1 MSNMLFVKNIQ
12 RIPSGRCLLHLRGSP
27 SVVYAVGVAVAVNV
41 SEVVVLV
48 MLGVANIIIQ
58 NDCDEY
64 PVRQSRP
71 IFIVW

>member
-1 MSNMLFVKNIQ
+1 M
-12 RIPSGRCLLHLRGSP
+12 
-27 SVVYAVGVAVAVNV
+27 VYAVGVAVSVNV

-64 PVRQSRP
+64 PVRQSPP